1 MYDLQLYNLYKGDI
15 KKMRTKTIEA
25 IFESPSFAYADDI
38 NIITILHDA
47 CDTVLEEKGIVVH
60 LDCSEQMRIT
70 THGVTKLYV
79 VKSTYTPA
87 LDGEY
92 NAWTEATIA
101 ALHKVA
107 KWTKLRLW
115 TISGIDHA
123 VSLEFD
129 YHQENGEPLIFPEC
143 KVYWAKVKENARIP
157 SKRLEDAGYDIY
169 PCFEEDYIV
178 LKPHTTTMVPTGI
191 ASSIP
196 TGYEFQIEERGS
208 SGSKGIKYSA
218 GVFDSGYRGEWILL
232 ATNTNSVPVYIA
244 KDTAVIDIT
253 DNPIIYPYSKALF
266 QAVLINT
273 NNHITTQEITYE
285 QLLSIPSERG
295 AGRLGS
301 SGK

>member
-1 MYDLQLYNLYKGDI
+1 
-15 KKMRTKTIEA
+15 MRTKTIEA
-25 IFESPSFAYADDI
+25 IFESPSFAYADET

-47 CDTVLEEKGIVVH
+47 CDDVLCERGIVVH
-60 LDCSEQMRIT
+60 LDCSERMRIT
-70 THGVTKLYV
+70 AHGVTKLYV
-79 VKSTYTPA
+79 VKSTYTPV

-92 NAWTEATIA
+92 NVWASATVA
-101 ALHKVA
+101 ALHIVA
-107 KWTKLRLW
+107 KRTEFALL

-123 VSLEFD
+123 VSIEFNYQQND
-129 YHQENGEPLIFPEC
+129 DEPSIFPEC
-143 KVYWAKVKENARIP
+143 KIYWAKVKENGKIP
-157 SKRLEDAGYDIY
+157 TKRLEDAGYDLY

-178 LKPHTTTMVPTGI
+178 LKPHTTTMIPTGI

-196 TGYEFQIEERGS
+196 TGFEFQIEERGS

-244 KDTAVIDIT
+244 KDTAKIDVT

-273 NNHITTQEITYE
+273 NNHVTTQEITYE